1 MATEVVRPNPVQRLV
16 GFVRDVRAEMDKVTW
31 PDQGQVRQLSIFV
44 VIFTIFVGILI
55 AVIDLVLQGFL
66 QNLIPSLL
74 GRR

>member
-1 MATEVVRPNPVQRLV
+1 MATEVVRPNPLQRLV
-16 GFVRDVRAEMDKVTW
+16 GFVRDVRSEMDKVTW